1 MRTILLLLV
10 VASVQETTDKPAAVS
25 TRPPRKGEFAPG
37 QLSDDAKRKKFDDL
51 TNAIKK
57 GSKAPTRRKR
67 WLEGLEKDFGIYDVA
82 TIVDN
87 GDVAR
92 RLDITII
99 SAGYPKSD
107 AAKVNRLADSLKTNL
122 LQVDPFHNYPLYI
135 NFHRVNVND
144 PGGGSSSRIPF
155 RVANGILT
163 CESRRALEMA
173 EHAPDADLVVVL
185 CNTPP
190 ARGTADGRVITI
202 DAGLDLGYKFLHEMG
217 HAFAGLKDEY
227 VEPGNEKL
235 AAAPLT
241 ADQEESVANV
251 TTIANP
257 KLSKWHYWMPET
269 WNSAYAPNRLPPQHK
284 VGCFEG
290 ANYFGR
296 GAYRPEENC
305 LMRAADRYCVV
316 CAEHVETQFYR
327 LIAPIDDARPRRTK
341 LGLWSDDSTTFEA
354 NAIQTQGRGNVIGE
368 FHGLWYV
375 DARNVRP
382 TAAKN
387 LTTALTLQAADLG
400 PGVHE
405 VALRVDFSNNRV
417 RRDFGWLSSARGW
430 VVDVGKHRKP
440 KFEGPSEV
448 RVAVGKPLDLA
459 VRVDNPD
466 PATFRLEA
474 ADLPEGATFA
484 NGRLSWT
491 PSKAHQG
498 GWRPRFTLTDGVRSV
513 VREVEISVV
522 DPAEKNYRP
531 VFQAA
536 DPVTTTAGE
545 TLDLPIPV
553 VDFDGDNLAFACANL
568 PEGAELDPYEGLIR
582 WRPAASQVGRHAL
595 AIDVWDGTTRVKGTV
610 DLVVEENPLL
620 RRNSTD
626 AVVQLRSPS
635 AETRAFAVGKPA
647 PLGRAFRFLE
657 AARLLRD
664 RSASVRSAALE
675 VARGL
680 SETDD
685 ETFLTMMVKDLA
697 PHAWAFTDD
706 AATLK
711 WLAALGAKDR
721 GDKADLE
728 LLRGSLR
735 GIEKYNRERGLTK

>member
-1 MRTILLLLV
+1 MRIAPLLLL
-10 VASVQETTDKPAAVS
+10 AALAQETVPEKPAVS

-37 QLSDDAKRKKFDDL
+37 ELPDEVKRKKFDDL
-51 TNAIKK
+51 INSVKK
-57 GSKAPTRRKR
+57 GSKAPTKRKR
-67 WLEGLEKDFGIYDVA
+67 WLEGLEKEYGIYDVA
-82 TIVDN
+82 TLVDN
-87 GDVAR
+87 GDPAR
-92 RLDITII
+92 RLDITVVT
-99 SAGYPKSD
+99 AGFPKAD
-107 AAKVNRLADSLKTNL
+107 AAKVNRLAESLKTNL

-144 PGGGSSSRIPF
+144 PGGGASSRIPF

-217 HAFAGLKDEY
+217 HAFAALKDEY

-241 ADQEESVANV
+241 AEQEE
-251 TTIANP
+251 TIANITAVATP
-257 KLSKWHYWMPET
+257 RAAKWHYWMPEV
-269 WNSAYAPNRLPPQHK
+269 WNTAYTPNRLPPQHK

-290 ANYFGR
+290 ANYFGH
-296 GAYRPEENC
+296 GAFRPEENC
-305 LMRAADRYCVV
+305 LMRAADKYCVV
-316 CAEHVETQFYR
+316 CAEQVETQFYR

-341 LGLWSDDSTTFEA
+341 LGLWSDDAATFEA

-368 FHGLWYV
+368 FHALWYV
-375 DARNVRP
+375 DSRSVRP
-382 TAAKN
+382 TSAKN
-387 LTTALTLQAADLG
+387 LTTTLTLQAADLG

-405 VALRVDFSNNRV
+405 VALRVDFSNTRV

-430 VVDVGKHRKP
+430 IVDVGKYRKP
-440 KFEGPSEV
+440 RFEGPSEA
-448 RVAVGKPLDLA
+448 RVPVGKPLEIA
-459 VRVDNPD
+459 VRIENPD
-466 PATFRLEA
+466 PAKFRLEA
-474 ADLPEGATFA
+474 ADLPEGSTFA
-484 NGRLSWT
+484 DGRFSWT

-513 VREVEISVV
+513 MREVEIAVV

-531 VFQAA
+531 VFPAA

-545 TLDLPIPV
+545 TLELPIPV
-553 VDFDGDNLAFACANL
+553 VDFDGDNLAFTCANL
-568 PEGAELDPYEGLIR
+568 PEGAELDPYQGLIR

-595 AIDVWDGTTRVKGTV
+595 AIDVWDGTTRVKGTL
-610 DLVVEENPLL
+610 DLIVEENPLL
-620 RRNSTD
+620 RKNSAD
-626 AVVQLRSPS
+626 VVVQLRSPS
-635 AETRAFAVGKPA
+635 AETRAFAVGKA
-647 PLGRAFRFLE
+647 GPLGRTFRFLE

-675 VARGL
+675 VARGV
-680 SETDD
+680 SETED
-685 ETFLTMMVKDLA
+685 ESFLGLMVKDLA
-697 PHAWAFTDD
+697 PHVWSFTDD

-711 WLAALGAKDR
+711 WLSGLAEKGK
-721 GDKADLE
+721 GEKADLE
-728 LLRGSLR
+728 LLRVSLK
-735 GIEKYNRERGLTK
+735 GIEKYNRERGVAR